1 MSFIIK
7 RQLST
12 LIPPKIASASNLG
25 AAPGAKR
32 LASVVDFYKALPR
45 GPAPAPVRKGLLGK
59 YTAKY
64 FDGDNASGVPL
75 VHLIVAVFL
84 ISYTLDYN
92 LHLKHHKKG
101 AEHEEAHH

>member
-32 LASVVDFYKALPR
+32 LTSVVDFYKGLPR
-45 GPAPAPVRKGLLGK
+45 GKVPETKPSGLVGRYK
-59 YTAKY
+59 AKY
-64 FDGDNASGVPL
+64 VDGDNSSGKPL
-75 VHLIVAVFL
+75 VHLIIAVFL
-84 ISYTLDYN
+84 ISYTIDYQF
-92 LHLKHHKKG
+92 HLKHHKG
-101 AEHEEAHH
+101 ESEHH